1 MIGHHRLL
9 VLLGSVCSAGTGLA
23 PPVADLKFTPLYQHH
38 QLPIPFLY
46 MVLYIP
52 ILLAMNVQERR
63 HHDDVLDLT
72 VVVPVVE
79 ELIQSVAGLLGLG
92 HEQEMVLELLAAR
105 LLDVV
110 ERKAR

>member
-1 MIGHHRLL
+1 VVGHHRLL
-9 VLLGSVCSAGTGLA
+9 VLLASVCSAGTGLA
-23 PPVADLKFTPLYQHH
+23 PPVADLKFTLLYQNH
-38 QLPIPFLY
+38 QLPIPFLD

-52 ILLAMNVQERR
+52 ILLAMNVQESR
-63 HHDDVLDLT
+63 HQDNALDLA

-79 ELIQSVAGLLGLG
+79 ELIQPVAGLLGLG
-92 HEQEMVLELLAAR
+92 HEQEMMPELLAAR